1 MVSGFS
7 RYVLAA
13 LLLALSQTAFAEER
27 VNVARSGIDIAF
39 APIEVGRDAHI
50 WSDLGL
56 NVVVVDVP
64 GTRIEQ
70 VLISGDADVGLGAGV
85 VLGAR
90 LKGVPTI
97 GVAAIAGPP
106 YNFTLI
112 VPVQSPIKSVADL
125 KGRSVAVS
133 TAGSLTEWLVKDL
146 SKRQGWGPDGIKTV
160 PLGGD
165 DLRLAALRSG
175 AGIDADLAGLMQ
187 AVQLGDAGQTRT
199 IVYFGDVVKDFQ
211 NLVIKASDKFIAD
224 HPDRLQLFLK
234 GWFRSVAYMRSHQDQ
249 AVKVIA
255 DAFKIDPAAVA
266 KAYPVEMKMM
276 SDDGAFSP
284 AGMEVVRQ
292 SLVEM
297 GTVPT
302 LPAASDLYTERFV
315 PVKLN

>member
-1 MVSGFS
+1 VVSGFAK
-7 RYVLAA
+7 YALTA
-13 LLLALSQTAFAEER
+13 LLLFVSPAAFAAER

-39 APIEVGRDAHI
+39 APIEVGQAAHI

-56 NVVVVDVP
+56 DVEVVDVP

-70 VLISGDADVGLGAGV
+70 VLTSGDADVGLGAAV
-85 VLGAR
+85 ALGAR

-97 GVAAIAGPP
+97 GIAAIAGPP

-112 VPVQSPIKSVADL
+112 VPAHSPIKSVADL

-133 TAGSLTEWLVKDL
+133 TAGSLTDWLVKDL
-146 SKRQGWGPDGIKTV
+146 ARKQGWGTDGIKTV

-165 DLRLAALRSG
+165 EARVAALRSNG
-175 AGIDADLAGLMQ
+175 GIDADLAGLMQ
-187 AVQLGDAGQTRT
+187 AVELEDSGQTRT
-199 IVYFGDVVKDFQ
+199 VVYFGDVVKDFQ
-211 NLVIKASDKFIAD
+211 NLVLKASDKFIAE

-234 GWFRSVAYMRSHQDQ
+234 GWFRSVVYMKSHQDE

-255 DAFKIDPAAVA
+255 TAFKIDPAAVA
-266 KAYPVEMKMM
+266 KAYPIEMKMM
-276 SDDGAFSP
+276 SDDGTFSTS
-284 AGMEVVRQ
+284 GMEVVRQ

-297 GTVPT
+297 GILKT
-302 LPAASDLYTERFV
+302 LPAMSDLYTDRFV